1 MIGWRKRA
9 YALLAAAVVMLISVP
24 VAISIGRAT
33 IEVNGKP
40 LTFTQRDGYTVRRA
54 TLTDRFGR
62 SVGRSHLVC
71 FTVSKYEKDCIGVYT
86 FPRGFIRV
94 AGPVLSANSY
104 VLSVTGGSGFYN
116 NARGAMKVT
125 PTGATP
131 RHRVFFQLV
140 G

>member
-1 MIGWRKRA
+1 MLVA
-9 YALLAAAVVMLISVP
+9 ALVMLIVAP
-24 VAISIGRAT
+24 VATPIGRAT
-33 IEVNGKP
+33 IELNGKP
-40 LTFTQRDGYTVRRA
+40 LTFIQRDGYTVRRA

-62 SVGRSHLVC
+62 TVGRSHLVC
-71 FTVSKYEKDCIGVYT
+71 FTVSKYERDCIGVYT
-86 FPRGFIRV
+86 LPRGFIRV

-125 PTGATP
+125 PSTAQT